1 MKWTSEDMN
10 MSLPEWMDEAFWI
23 AVGVPFLILIAGALA
38 QDIAKVD
45 FNIEHWF
52 LGIPLVLS
60 TLTFVLTNL
69 FGGSSNVSKG
79 ASTAWI
85 VGISLL
91 LLWQV
96 RMEQRFHS
104 SSKEGPDIAQV
115 LIFGLVPALGMLGA
129 SIYWLRTG

>member
-1 MKWTSEDMN
+1 

-23 AVGVPFLILIAGALA
+23 AVGVPVLILIAGALA
-38 QDIAKVD
+38 QDIAKAS
-45 FNIEHWF
+45 FRIEHWF
-52 LGIPLVLS
+52 LGIPLILA

-85 VGISLL
+85 LGIFFL
-91 LLWQV
+91 LLWEV

-104 SSKEGPDIAQV
+104 SSKAWPNIAQV
-115 LIFGLVPALGMLGA
+115 VIFGLVPALGMLGA
-129 SIYWLRTG
+129 SIYSLRTG